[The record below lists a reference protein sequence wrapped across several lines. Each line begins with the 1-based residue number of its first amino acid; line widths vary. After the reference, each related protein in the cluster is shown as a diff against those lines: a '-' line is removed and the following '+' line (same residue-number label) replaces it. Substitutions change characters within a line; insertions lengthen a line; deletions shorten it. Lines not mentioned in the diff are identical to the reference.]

1 MEVRKLLIT
10 FRLGSSCSA
19 LRLRCP
25 MTTRP
30 DGPTSTP
37 PDRAPLCSTL
47 LTSRSFLGTM
57 ARVTWQ
63 WHTSCSCICGPQPRH
78 SSSAQRGHGL
88 RRHASCG
95 PVPPAPAAPQ
105 PRLDTSTPP
114 DLPQWSTG
122 DDPPRQQRFG
132 PPPPRPSSRKK
143 YLLCFVLTC
152 ANMLFF

>member
-57 ARVTWQ
+57 ARMTWQ
-63 WHTSCSCICGPQPRH
+63 WHTSFSCICGPSLVTLPRH
-78 SSSAQRGHGL
+78 NGGMA
-88 RRHASCG
+88 CG
-95 PVPPAPAAPQ
+95 DTPHAAPCLLHQ
-105 PRLDTSTPP
+105 RPRSHALTLRLHRICPNGAPTTIHP
-114 DLPQWSTG
+114 DSNASARLRLAR
-122 DDPPRQQRFG
+122 RQE
-132 PPPPRPSSRKK
+132 KNT
-143 YLLCFVLTC
+143 CFALY
-152 ANMLFF
+152 